1 MSFSLTQIL
10 LFIVAYLSGLFAV
23 AHVSDRGIVP
33 ERITRHPAVYVLS
46 LGVFAG
52 AMASYGTVE
61 LASRYGYSFL
71 LYYLAV
77 VLMFVMATL
86 LMFPLLRLCR
96 VYQLS
101 SLADV
106 LTFRFRS
113 QWVGAAITI
122 AMCITLLPLLALQIQ
137 AVADSIHILAGDTGS
152 LRSGN
157 ERRDGLAL
165 VFCIIITVLSIL
177 FGTRHV
183 SPQRRNDGL
192 VSAIAF

>member
-23 AHVSDRGIVP
+23 AYVSDKGIVP

-77 VLMFVMATL
+77 VLMFVMA
-86 LMFPLLRLCR
+86 
-96 VYQLS
+96 
-101 SLADV
+101 LADV
-106 LTFRFRS
+106 PT
-113 QWVGAAITI
+113 A
-122 AMCITLLPLLALQIQ
+122 
-137 AVADSIHILAGDTGS
+137 
-152 LRSGN
+152 
-157 ERRDGLAL
+157 
-165 VFCIIITVLSIL
+165 
-177 FGTRHV
+177 
-183 SPQRRNDGL
+183 
-192 VSAIAF
+192 